1 MRSSVVKGEPAP
13 TWVAGLF
20 RKARSRAGQFVILA
34 FVVIAATSFPYVIST
49 SLFLAHAGASAIP
62 VYYMLFAVVAIPL
75 SLGFSSII
83 DRWPRHY
90 TLLGMLLL
98 LALVTMVGSISIGDR
113 VEGYY
118 ALYLGVSV
126 LEVLII
132 SVFFVLFADYFTVTE
147 AKRLSGAV
155 ALAMALG
162 ALTGGG
168 LVGALTLVADVQ
180 WLLFVSPLLVAATG
194 VLVLWITRRETP
206 LDEAAAAPGVGLLE
220 SLRDLPAMAKRYHIV
235 GLMALAVFL
244 NISIQCVMEYLAF
257 SIYARYYPDQN
268 ALASF
273 LGIVYAGMG
282 LLGVGLVF
290 FVTNPLIPRLGVAQM
305 NLVVPSVNVATFS
318 MLALSSTLP
327 FAVLAHVNY
336 SPLERNVGT
345 PVFALTY
352 NAVPHRFIGRVRM
365 AIDGVMYPLA
375 LAVSGLLLKLTE
387 DLLSLQ
393 ETALIGAGFAVLFL
407 LVQWGVGKQYVR
419 GLIQMM
425 SDGAVNLEIAGKGL
439 KVPEHY
445 MRDIRAMI
453 ASRNRD
459 EVTLGLELA
468 SRCDLALSVK
478 DFSIALPVVTSK
490 AGRLALASFVISDSV
505 RAEEALWQLVEVSK
519 GIVLIRAL
527 EALAVSA
534 CDISEDRFRKFQNS
548 EDETLR
554 AITLACSFDA
564 DAEGVGQSLAQ
575 MSEEA
580 VLSAIYVVGRHP
592 YRPERL
598 PLLLQLSTHLS
609 PLVRAESL
617 ALATEGATVG
627 DVSLLAWGWRGFA
640 DTDGRVRMEA
650 GRLLARTS
658 EESAWLKVCEAACS
672 DPLRDVR
679 HATLTALGERGGGI
693 AKILSERLRISDAD
707 IATDLM
713 AGIGMLGAKDAESIL
728 YSFLAN
734 CVFPDVTRNLAVSG
748 RMPSNRPGWQA
759 MEIVIADNNSR
770 AVRLV
775 MSALSVLGYKRILA
789 LIRTALIVGEPRARS
804 QAIETL
810 SSLVHRRF
818 VLPLVPLLEAGT
830 AAPIRTDFNIEN
842 ARALLIQTSASADAY
857 LRAAAVLAW
866 HADFGGIPDGSD
878 SDLSPLV
885 AATVQSQRQG
895 FHWYNEDVVMN
906 RLVFLKSVALFSE
919 MSLDHLLAIDKIM
932 TRESYLPGEA
942 IVKEGEVGNNLYI
955 VFRGCVAVRKRGT
968 DTDEFEL
975 AQLSSGQ
982 LFGEMALFDN
992 DRRSA
997 TVVAIVET
1005 ELLSIDRDRF
1015 NSLAYQRPEMP
1026 MQIAKVL
1033 AQRLRAA
1040 NS

>member
-1 MRSSVVKGEPAP
+1 MRSSLGKDAAARA
-13 TWVAGLF
+13 WVAGVLF
-20 RKARSRAGQFVILA
+20 KAKSRAGQFVILA
-34 FVVIAATSFPYVIST
+34 FLVIAATSFPFVVST

-83 DRWPRHY
+83 DRWPRHH

-98 LALVTMVGSISIGDR
+98 LALVTLGGSIGLGGR
-113 VEGYY
+113 LEGYY

-147 AKRLSGAV
+147 AKRLSGPL

-168 LVGALTLVADVQ
+168 LVGVLTSVADIQ
-180 WLLFVSPLLVAATG
+180 SLLFVSPLLIAAAG
-194 VLVLWITRRETP
+194 LLILWITRRETP
-206 LDEAAAAPGVGLLE
+206 LDEAASAPEVGLLE

-244 NISIQCVMEYLAF
+244 NIFLQCVMEYAAF
-257 SIYARYYPDQN
+257 SIYAKYYPDAN
-268 ALASF
+268 MLAAF

-327 FAVLAHVNY
+327 LGILAHVNY

-375 LAVSGLLLKLTE
+375 LAIAGLLLKLTE
-387 DLLSLQ
+387 NVLSLQ
-393 ETALIGAGFAVLFL
+393 ETALIGAFIALLFL

-419 GLIQMM
+419 GLTQMM
-425 SDGAVNLEIAGKGL
+425 SDGAVNLDIAGKGL

-445 MRDIRAMI
+445 KQDIRAMI

-468 SRCDLALSVK
+468 SRCDVALSVN
-478 DFSIALPVVTSK
+478 DFNRALPVVTAK
-490 AGRLALASFVISDSV
+490 VARLALVSFVASQKA
-505 RAEEALWQLVEVSK
+505 RAQETLWQLVDVSK
-519 GIVLIRAL
+519 GIVLVRAL
-527 EALAVSA
+527 ETIALSGW
-534 CDISEDRFRKFQNS
+534 DRQGDRFSEFQKS
-548 EDETLR
+548 ADETLR
-554 AITLACSFDA
+554 AISFACSYDEDPA
-564 DAEGVGQSLAQ
+564 GVGLSLAQ
-575 MSEEA
+575 MSEDS

-592 YRPERL
+592 FQCNRL

-609 PLVRAESL
+609 PLVRAEAL
-617 ALATEGATVG
+617 ALATQGATVADTG
-627 DVSLLAWGWRGFA
+627 LVALGWRGWA
-640 DTDGRVRMEA
+640 DTDGRVRMQA

-658 EESAWLKVCEAACS
+658 AESALFKLCEAACC
-672 DPLRDVR
+672 DPLREVR
-679 HATLTALGERGGGI
+679 HSTLTALGERG
-693 AKILSERLRISDAD
+693 ACMARILSERLRISDAD
-707 IATDLM
+707 VATDLM
-713 AGIGMLGAKDAESIL
+713 AGIGMLGAAEAESIL
-728 YSFLAN
+728 YSFLAD
-734 CVFPDVTRNLAVSG
+734 CVFPDVARNLAVSG
-748 RMPSNRPGWQA
+748 RMPSNRPEWRA
-759 MEIVIADNNSR
+759 MEMVISDNNSR
-770 AVRLV
+770 AIRLV
-775 MSALSVLGYKRILA
+775 LSALSVLGYKRILG
-789 LIRTALIVGEPRARS
+789 LVRTALIVGEPRARA

-810 SSLVHRRF
+810 SSLMHRRF
-818 VLPLVPLLEAGT
+818 VLPLIPLLEA
-830 AAPIRTDFNIEN
+830 AHPVPRPAFNIEN
-842 ARALLIQTSASADAY
+842 AKTLLIDLSRSADAY
-857 LRAAAVLAW
+857 LRAAGVLAW
-866 HADFGGIPDGSD
+866 QADFGEIPHGIESD
-878 SDLSPLV
+878 PSPFV
-885 AATVQSQRQG
+885 AATLRSQRAG
-895 FHWYNEDVVMN
+895 FHWYHEDAVMN

-919 MSLDHLLAIDKIM
+919 MSLDHLLAIDEIM
-932 TRESYLPGEA
+932 LRESYLPGEA
-942 IVKEGEVGNNLYI
+942 IVREGDVGSKLYI
-955 VFRGCVAVRKRGT
+955 VFRGCVAVRKRAT
-968 DTDEFEL
+968 DANESEL

-997 TVVAIVET
+997 TVVALVET

>member
-1 MRSSVVKGEPAP
+1 MRSSLGKDEPARA
-13 TWVAGLF
+13 WLAGLF
-20 RKARSRAGQFVILA
+20 FKARSRAGQFVILA
-34 FVVIAATSFPYVIST
+34 FFVIAATSFPYVVST

-98 LALVTMVGSISIGDR
+98 LALVTLVGSIGLGDR

-126 LEVLII
+126 LEVLTTG
-132 SVFFVLFADYFTVTE
+132 VFFVLFADYFTVTE

-168 LVGALTLVADVQ
+168 LVGVLTTVADIQ
-180 WLLFVSPLLVAATG
+180 SLLFVSPLLVAAAAM
-194 VLVLWITRRETP
+194 LVLWVTRRQTP
-206 LDEAAAAPGVGLLE
+206 LDEASSAPEVGLLE
-220 SLRDLPAMAKRYHIV
+220 SLRDLPVMAKRYHIV

-244 NISIQCVMEYLAF
+244 NISLQCVMEYQAF
-257 SIYARYYPDQN
+257 SIYAKYYPDEN

-282 LLGVGLVF
+282 LFGVALVF

-305 NLVVPSVNVATFS
+305 NLVVPSVNVTTLS
-318 MLALSSTLP
+318 MLALSSSLP
-327 FAVLAHVNY
+327 LGVLAHVNY

-375 LAVSGLLLKLTE
+375 LAISGLLLKLTE
-387 DLLSLQ
+387 NLLSLQ
-393 ETALIGAGFAVLFL
+393 EIALVGAGVALLFL

-419 GLIQMM
+419 GLTQLM
-425 SDGAVNLEIAGKGL
+425 SDGAVNLDIAGKGL

-445 MRDIRAMI
+445 MQDIRAMI

-468 SRCDLALSVK
+468 SRCDLALSVN
-478 DFSIALPVVTSK
+478 DFNMALPVVTAK
-490 AGRLALASFVISDSV
+490 VGRLALASFVASEKA
-505 RAEEALWQLVEVSK
+505 RAQEMLWQLVDVSK
-519 GIVLIRAL
+519 GIVLVRTL
-527 EALAVSA
+527 ESIAVSGW
-534 CDISEDRFRKFQNS
+534 DTKRDRFFEFKKS

-554 AITLACSFDA
+554 AITLACSVDEDPA
-564 DAEGVGQSLAQ
+564 GVGLSLAQ
-575 MSEEA
+575 MSEES

-592 YRPERL
+592 FERNRL
-598 PLLLQLSTHLS
+598 PLLVQLSTHLS
-609 PLVRAESL
+609 PLVRAEAL
-617 ALATEGATVG
+617 ALATEGAPVANT
-627 DVSLLAWGWRGFA
+627 SLLAWGWRGWA

-658 EESAWLKVCEAACS
+658 EESALFKLCEAACR
-672 DPLRDVR
+672 DPLREVR
-679 HATLTALGERGGGI
+679 HATLLALGERG
-693 AKILSERLRISDAD
+693 ACMADILSQRLRISDAD
-707 IATDLM
+707 IATDLI
-713 AGIGMLGAKDAESIL
+713 AGIGMLGATDAESIL
-728 YSFLAN
+728 YSFLAD
-734 CVFPDVTRNLAVSG
+734 CVFPDVARNLALSE
-748 RMPSNRPGWQA
+748 RMPSNRRGWQA
-759 MEIVIADNNSR
+759 LEIVISDNNSR
-770 AVRLV
+770 AIRLV
-775 MSALSVLGYKRILA
+775 LSALSVLGCKRILG
-789 LIRTALIVGEPRARS
+789 LVRTALIIGEPRARS

-810 SSLVHRRF
+810 SSLAHRRF
-818 VLPLVPLLEAGT
+818 ALPLVPLLEAGN
-830 AAPIRTDFNIEN
+830 AIPVRPEFNIAN
-842 ARALLIQTSASADAY
+842 ARALLIEASASTDAY

-866 HADFGGIPDGSD
+866 HAEFAGIPDGMASD
-878 SDLSPLV
+878 PSAFV
-885 AATVQSQRQG
+885 AATVRSQIQG
-895 FHWYNEDVVMN
+895 LHGYHKDAVMN

-919 MSLDHLLAIDKIM
+919 MSLDHLLAIDEIM

-942 IVKEGEVGNNLYI
+942 IVREGDVGSKLYI

-968 DTDEFEL
+968 DANESEL

-1015 NSLAYQRPEMP
+1015 HSLAYQRPEIP